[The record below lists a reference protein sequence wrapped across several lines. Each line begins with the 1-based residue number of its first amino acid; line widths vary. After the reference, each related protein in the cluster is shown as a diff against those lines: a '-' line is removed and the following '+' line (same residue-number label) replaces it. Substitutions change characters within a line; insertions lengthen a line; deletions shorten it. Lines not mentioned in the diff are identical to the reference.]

1 MPTTEFWVIVV
12 CMTCVIALVVLFIP
26 DSFIIRQD
34 VYEKMEILYKLCIFV
49 VLLLFIVAV
58 LYISWLRPPEI
69 ILGI

>member
-12 CMTCVIALVVLFIP
+12 CMVSVTALVVLLIP

-34 VYEKMEILYKLCIFV
+34 VYEKITILYKLCIFI
-49 VLLLFIVAV
+49 VLLIVIVAV

>member
-1 MPTTEFWVIVV
+1 MPTTDFLVVVV
-12 CMTCVIALVVLFIP
+12 CMVSVIALVVVFIP

-34 VYEKMEILYKLCIFV
+34 VYEKIQILYKICVFI
-49 VLLLFIVAV
+49 VLLLFIVAI